1 MELKTFDSILEEICD
16 AYDLSISP
24 KKITRS
30 NTNVLYLVF
39 KAVAKGFEVINNI
52 VVTLSNKF
60 NPSYCSDEDLLS
72 TAELV
77 GTERIKAQS
86 SGLKITAVNNG
97 GQPVTLS
104 SGEYT
109 YLGVNNIAFV
119 FNILNNIE
127 IPAGQKYVFLA
138 TSTQR
143 GQFNVTEQTNITV
156 TSTATISEDIT
167 FSCSD
172 NSSLLGREEETPIEF
187 RERIV
192 TEVDRQDSF
201 TELEYKINALPTV
214 FDCKVLF
221 NNELVDKVYED
232 YIIPPFHL
240 ILFVSGN
247 ITNDIAEIVA
257 QNTPYPT
264 VQGVD
269 GIETKYFSDS
279 FVNGYFPVYVNKFKK
294 KEFTAN
300 IIYKIDEEYAD
311 SIEAETKMRN
321 ALYNNFTGETHTD
334 YVKEENLYAVL
345 IALYLEAV
353 NILAVNLY
361 VDGNPVDYVIVPSSQ
376 IPELKE
382 ITFTKVQ

>member
-16 AYDLSISP
+16 AYDESISP

-30 NTNVLYLVF
+30 NTNILYLVF
-39 KAVAKGFEVINNI
+39 KAVSKGFEVINNI

-72 TAELV
+72 TSELV

-97 GQPVTLS
+97 GQPATIS
-104 SGEYT
+104 TGTYT
-109 YLGVNNIAFV
+109 YLGVNDISFV
-119 FNILNNIE
+119 FTVLNNIE

-138 TSTQR
+138 VSNQR
-143 GQFNVTEQTNITV
+143 GRFLVTEQTSITV
-156 TSTATISEDIT
+156 TSTATIPEDIT

-172 NSSLLGREEETPIEF
+172 NTSLLGREEETLLEL

-192 TEVDRQDSF
+192 TKVDRQDSF
-201 TELEYKINALPTV
+201 TELEYKINDLPTV
-214 FDCKVLF
+214 FDSKVLF
-221 NNELVDKVYED
+221 NNEIIDITYDGYV
-232 YIIPPFHL
+232 IPPFHL
-240 ILFVSGN
+240 LIFVSGN
-247 ITNDIAEIVA
+247 ITNDIAETVA
-257 QNTPYPT
+257 QKTPYPT
-264 VQGVD
+264 VQGAE

-279 FVNGYFPVYVNKFKK
+279 FVNGFFPVYVNKFKK
-294 KEFTAN
+294 KEYTAN

-311 SIEAETKMRN
+311 AIEAEAKMRN
-321 ALYNNFTGETHTD
+321 ALYNNFTGEVHTD
-334 YVKEENLYAVL
+334 YIKEENLYTVL
-345 IALYLEAV
+345 ISLYLEAV

-361 VDGNPVDYVIVPSSQ
+361 VDGNPVDYVTVPNSQ

>member
-16 AYDLSISP
+16 AYDESISP

-39 KAVAKGFEVINNI
+39 KAISKGFEVINNI

-72 TAELV
+72 TSELV

-97 GQPVTLS
+97 GQPVTIS
-104 SGEYT
+104 AGTYT
-109 YLGVNNIAFV
+109 YLGVNDISFV
-119 FNILNNIE
+119 FTVLNNIE
-127 IPAGQKYVFLA
+127 IPAGQKYVFIA
-138 TSTQR
+138 VSNQR
-143 GQFNVTEQTNITV
+143 GRFLVTEQTDITV
-156 TSTATISEDIT
+156 TSTATIPEDII

-172 NSSLLGREEETPIEF
+172 NTSLLGREEETLLEL

-192 TEVDRQDSF
+192 TKVDRQDSF
-201 TELEYKINALPTV
+201 TELEYKINDLPTV
-214 FDCKVLF
+214 FDSKVLF
-221 NNELVDKVYED
+221 NNEIIDVTYDGYV
-232 YIIPPFHL
+232 IPPFHL
-240 ILFVSGN
+240 LIFVSGN
-247 ITNDIAEIVA
+247 ITNDIAETVA

-269 GIETKYFSDS
+269 GVETKYFSDS
-279 FVNGYFPVYVNKFKK
+279 FVNGFFPVYVNKFKK
-294 KEFTAN
+294 KEYTAN

-311 SIEAETKMRN
+311 AIEAEAKMRN
-321 ALYNNFTGETHTD
+321 ALYNNFTGEIHTD

-361 VDGNPVDYVIVPSSQ
+361 VDGNPVDYVTVPSSQ

-382 ITFTKVQ
+382 IAFTKVQ

>member
-1 MELKTFDSILEEICD
+1 MELKTFDNILEEICD
-16 AYDLSISP
+16 AYDESISP

-30 NTNVLYLVF
+30 NTNILYLIF
-39 KAVAKGFEVINNI
+39 KAISKGFEVINNI

-72 TAELV
+72 TSELV

-97 GQPVTLS
+97 GQPTTIS
-104 SGEYT
+104 AGTYT
-109 YLGVNNIAFV
+109 YLGVNDISFI
-119 FNILNNIE
+119 FNVLSDIE

-138 TSTQR
+138 VSNQR
-143 GQFNVTEQTNITV
+143 GRFLVTEQTDITV
-156 TSTATISEDIT
+156 TSTTTIPEDIT

-172 NSSLLGREEETPIEF
+172 NTSLLGREEETLLEL

-192 TEVDRQDSF
+192 TKVDRQDSF
-201 TELEYKINALPTV
+201 TELEYKINNLPTV
-214 FDCKVLF
+214 FDSKVLF
-221 NNELVDKVYED
+221 NNEIIDVTYDGYV
-232 YIIPPFHL
+232 IPPFHL
-240 ILFVSGN
+240 LIFVSGN
-247 ITNDIAEIVA
+247 ITNDIAETVA

-264 VQGVD
+264 VQGVE

-279 FVNGYFPVYVNKFKK
+279 FVNGFFPVYVNKFKK
-294 KEFTAN
+294 KEYTAN

-311 SIEAETKMRN
+311 SIEAEAKMRN
-321 ALYNNFTGETHTD
+321 ALYNNFTGEVHTD
-334 YVKEENLYAVL
+334 YIKEENLYTVL
-345 IALYLEAV
+345 ISLYLEAV

-361 VDGNPVDYVIVPSSQ
+361 VDGNPVDYVTVPSSQ

>member
-16 AYDLSISP
+16 AYDESISP

-39 KAVAKGFEVINNI
+39 KAISKGFEVINNI

-72 TAELV
+72 TSELV

-97 GQPVTLS
+97 GQPVTIS
-104 SGEYT
+104 AGTYT
-109 YLGVNNIAFV
+109 YLGVNDISFV
-119 FNILNNIE
+119 FTVLNNIE

-138 TSTQR
+138 VSNQR
-143 GQFNVTEQTNITV
+143 GRFLVTEQTDITV
-156 TSTATISEDIT
+156 TSTATIPEDII

-172 NSSLLGREEETPIEF
+172 NTSLLGREEETLLEL

-192 TEVDRQDSF
+192 TKVDRQDSF
-201 TELEYKINALPTV
+201 TELEYKINDLPTI
-214 FDCKVLF
+214 FDSKVLF
-221 NNELVDKVYED
+221 NNEIINITYDGYV
-232 YIIPPFHL
+232 IPPFHL
-240 ILFVSGN
+240 LIFVSGN
-247 ITNDIAEIVA
+247 ITNDIAETVA

-269 GIETKYFSDS
+269 GIETRYTSDS
-279 FVNGYFPVYVNKFKK
+279 FVNGFFSVYVHKFKK
-294 KEFTAN
+294 KEYTAN
-300 IIYKIDEEYAD
+300 VIYKIDEEYAD
-311 SIEAETKMRN
+311 AIEAEAKMRN
-321 ALYNNFTGETHTD
+321 ALYNNFTGEIHTD

-361 VDGNPVDYVIVPSSQ
+361 VDGNPVDYVTVPSSQ

-382 ITFTKVQ
+382 IAFTKVQ

>member
-16 AYDLSISP
+16 AYDESISP

-39 KAVAKGFEVINNI
+39 KAVSKGFEIINNI

-72 TAELV
+72 TSELV

-97 GQPVTLS
+97 GQPVTIS
-104 SGEYT
+104 AGTYT
-109 YLGVNNIAFV
+109 YLGVNDISFV
-119 FNILNNIE
+119 FTVLNNIE

-138 TSTQR
+138 VSNQR
-143 GQFNVTEQTNITV
+143 GRFLVTEQTDITV
-156 TSTATISEDIT
+156 TSTATIPEDIA

-172 NSSLLGREEETPIEF
+172 NTSLLGREEETLPEL

-192 TEVDRQDSF
+192 TKVDRQDSF
-201 TELEYKINALPTV
+201 TELEYKINNLPTV
-214 FDCKVLF
+214 FDSKVLF
-221 NNELVDKVYED
+221 NNEIIDVTYDGYV
-232 YIIPPFHL
+232 IPPFHL
-240 ILFVSGN
+240 LIFVSGN
-247 ITNDIAEIVA
+247 ITNDIAETVA

-269 GIETKYFSDS
+269 GVETKYFSDS
-279 FVNGYFPVYVNKFKK
+279 FVNGFFPVYVNKFKK
-294 KEFTAN
+294 KEYTATV
-300 IIYKIDEEYAD
+300 IYKIDEEYAD
-311 SIEAETKMRN
+311 AIEAETKMRN
-321 ALYNNFTGETHTD
+321 ALYNNFTGEVHTD

-361 VDGNPVDYVIVPSSQ
+361 VDGNPVDYVTVPSSQ